1 MSKRSH
7 NKKRNVGII
16 YEQLMTTISRSLVE
30 NDKKTALTA
39 KNLIKRFFH
48 PGTQLYREHRL
59 FNALAVTRLLD
70 GSLASRIMEE
80 AKIASREH
88 NFNQLDREKSRLIR
102 EINRQFGRGFYGQ
115 RVKNYA
121 DYANIQNL
129 LNEWRSY
136 GKADMTRLA
145 ECETK
150 VHKMLLRP
158 EDVSVLEEQ
167 VNPEINNLVVQI
179 MTEKFN
185 KRFGNSLT
193 QDQKTLIKEYVFS
206 QNGDTNRFSSTLGSI
221 RRKTIK
227 ELKNYKRE
235 CDNVVV
241 SKKIDPVI
249 QSLQEID
256 ISKINDS
263 TMARFLM
270 LCHLQYE
277 LKGDA

>member
-1 MSKRSH
+1 MSP
-7 NKKRNVGII
+7 
-16 YEQLMTTISRSLVE
+16 IS
-30 NDKKTALTA
+30 
-39 KNLIKRFFH
+39 I
-48 PGTQLYREHRL
+48 
-59 FNALAVTRLLD
+59 
-70 GSLASRIMEE
+70 
-80 AKIASREH
+80 
-88 NFNQLDREKSRLIR
+88 
-102 EINRQFGRGFYGQ
+102 
-115 RVKNYA
+115 
-121 DYANIQNL
+121 
-129 LNEWRSY
+129 
-136 GKADMTRLA
+136 
-145 ECETK
+145 
-150 VHKMLLRP
+150 
-158 EDVSVLEEQ
+158 EEQ

-185 KRFGNSLT
+185 KRFGNALT